1 MRMSLFFVISG
12 KRLVKGSKIDNKHKP
27 NYDKYGLFRTKKELS
42 QPRQPF

>member
-27 NYDKYGLFRTKKELS
+27 NYDKYGLLDIYTSYERRE
-42 QPRQPF
+42 